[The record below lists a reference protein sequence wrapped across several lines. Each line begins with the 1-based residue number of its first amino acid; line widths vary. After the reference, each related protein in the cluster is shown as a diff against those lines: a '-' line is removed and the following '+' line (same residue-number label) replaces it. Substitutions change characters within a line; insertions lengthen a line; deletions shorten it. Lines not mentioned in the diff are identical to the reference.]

1 MTANPL
7 KRKSEDQPG
16 FARGDGQQN
25 GERRPRRRGRR
36 GGRRRRGSGPED
48 GLAGSISDELAPPP
62 AYEAESAVADFDGV
76 SEPAVTIVE
85 PEPAA
90 ASSEPQP
97 AEPVRPEPVAASAP
111 EETAAEA
118 EKSARRR
125 STVREKVSFLSSA
138 PPDTAPAMANT
149 IEPSTPA
156 PAPAPAETAPGE
168 SEAGDQPRKAGW
180 WSRRFGGE

>member
-1 MTANPL
+1 M
-7 KRKSEDQPG
+7 
-16 FARGDGQQN
+16 
-25 GERRPRRRGRR
+25 
-36 GGRRRRGSGPED
+36 
-48 GLAGSISDELAPPP
+48 
-62 AYEAESAVADFDGV
+62 ADFDGV

-97 AEPVRPEPVAASAP
+97 AEPMRPEPVAASAP

-149 IEPSTPA
+149 IEPSRP
-156 PAPAPAETAPGE
+156 PRPLRRRKLRLREGE
-168 SEAGDQPRKAGW
+168 ASDQPRKAGW